1 MIAKIFACWA
11 ILATSAYI
19 SVSSKKCTTRW
30 FDRDDPSGMGDYELL
45 ADLLTSNPGYICR
58 KPIGIEAQTI
68 SGLSASQTGNV
79 FQVYD
84 ATHGFA
90 CVNAAQGGGQCADYK
105 VRFICPEEFCSSCRT
120 PWIDRDNP
128 DGVGDFETLDHIQ
141 IEYPLQVCPQPIAIE
156 VTTLSGIQ
164 IQQTS
169 SIFQLFDPLQGF
181 SCVNGNLSCQDYRV
195 RFTCP
200 RSFCQT
206 KCVTRWFDR
215 DDPSGNG
222 DFEYLS
228 DLLKEYPGLICQ
240 NPIGIEAQTVSGLQA
255 SQTGNVFQVY
265 NTISGFACVNE
276 EQGGVQCD
284 DYKVRF
290 LCPDSFCSSCR
301 TPWIDRDNPD
311 GVGDFE
317 TLDHIQIEYPLQ
329 VCPKPIAIEVTTLSG
344 TQIQQTSS
352 IFQTYDPLQ
361 GFSCVNGKL
370 SCKDYRVRFTC
381 PRSFCQTKCV
391 TRWFDRDDPSG
402 NGDFEYLSD
411 LLKEYPGLICQN
423 PIGIEAQTVSG
434 LHVIQTG
441 NVFQVYNAISGFACV
456 NSEQGAVQCDDY
468 KVRFLCPD
476 SFCSSCRTPWID
488 RDNPDGVGDF
498 ETLDHIQI
506 EYPLLVCPQP
516 IAIEVTTLSG
526 IQIQQTS
533 SIFQTF
539 DPLQGF
545 SCVNGN
551 LSCQDYRVR
560 FTCPRS
566 FCQTK
571 CVTRWFDRDDPSGNG
586 DFEYLSD
593 LLNENPG
600 LICQNPIGIEAQTVA
615 GLQASQTGNIFQVY
629 NAISGFACVNSEQGG
644 VQCDDYKVRFL
655 CPDSFCSSCRTPW
668 IDRDNPG
675 GVGDFET
682 LNHIQIEYPLQV
694 CPQPI
699 AIEVTTLSG
708 IQIQQ
713 TSSIFQLFDP
723 LQGFSCVN
731 GKVSCEDYRV
741 RFTCPQSFCQTKCV
755 TRWFDRDDPS
765 GNGDFEYLSDLLNEN
780 PGLICQNP
788 IGIEAQTVS
797 GLHVSQTGNVFQAYN
812 AISGF
817 ACVNEEQGGVQC
829 DDYKVRFLCPDSFC
843 SICRKPWIDRDD
855 PSGVGDYETLTDIL
869 AENPQQACPQPI
881 AIEVATI
888 SGTTV
893 MPTGNNFVYD
903 PLQGFSCMNTQ
914 QTGGAC
920 QDYMVR
926 FTCPKSFC

>member
-1 MIAKIFACWA
+1 MIAKIFASWA

-19 SVSSKKCTTRW
+19 SVSTEKCTTQW
-30 FDRDDPSGMGDYELL
+30 FNSDDPSGMGDYELL
-45 ADLLTSNPGYICR
+45 ADLLTSNPGYICPN
-58 KPIGIEAQTI
+58 PIGIEAQTI
-68 SGLSASQTGNV
+68 SGVSASQTGNV
-79 FQVYD
+79 FQVFD

-128 DGVGDFETLDHIQ
+128 DGVGDFETLD
-141 IEYPLQVCPQPIAIE
+141 
-156 VTTLSGIQ
+156 
-164 IQQTS
+164 
-169 SIFQLFDPLQGF
+169 
-181 SCVNGNLSCQDYRV
+181 
-195 RFTCP
+195 
-200 RSFCQT
+200 
-206 KCVTRWFDR
+206 
-215 DDPSGNG
+215 
-222 DFEYLS
+222 
-228 DLLKEYPGLICQ
+228 
-240 NPIGIEAQTVSGLQA
+240 
-255 SQTGNVFQVY
+255 
-265 NTISGFACVNE
+265 
-276 EQGGVQCD
+276 
-284 DYKVRF
+284 
-290 LCPDSFCSSCR
+290 
-301 TPWIDRDNPD
+301 
-311 GVGDFE
+311 
-317 TLDHIQIEYPLQ
+317 
-329 VCPKPIAIEVTTLSG
+329 
-344 TQIQQTSS
+344 
-352 IFQTYDPLQ
+352 
-361 GFSCVNGKL
+361 
-370 SCKDYRVRFTC
+370 
-381 PRSFCQTKCV
+381 
-391 TRWFDRDDPSG
+391 
-402 NGDFEYLSD
+402 
-411 LLKEYPGLICQN
+411 
-423 PIGIEAQTVSG
+423 
-434 LHVIQTG
+434 
-441 NVFQVYNAISGFACV
+441 
-456 NSEQGAVQCDDY
+456 
-468 KVRFLCPD
+468 
-476 SFCSSCRTPWID
+476 
-488 RDNPDGVGDF
+488 
-498 ETLDHIQI
+498 
-506 EYPLLVCPQP
+506 
-516 IAIEVTTLSG
+516 
-526 IQIQQTS
+526 
-533 SIFQTF
+533 
-539 DPLQGF
+539 
-545 SCVNGN
+545 
-551 LSCQDYRVR
+551 
-560 FTCPRS
+560 
-566 FCQTK
+566 
-571 CVTRWFDRDDPSGNG
+571 
-586 DFEYLSD
+586 
-593 LLNENPG
+593 
-600 LICQNPIGIEAQTVA
+600 
-615 GLQASQTGNIFQVY
+615 
-629 NAISGFACVNSEQGG
+629 
-644 VQCDDYKVRFL
+644 
-655 CPDSFCSSCRTPW
+655 
-668 IDRDNPG
+668 
-675 GVGDFET
+675 
-682 LNHIQIEYPLQV
+682 HIQIEYPLQV

-817 ACVNEEQGGVQC
+817 ACVNSEQGAQQC